1 MPTSLT
7 VSAALAL
14 LLAAGAGFALG
25 YLFAALRGQRELR
38 QLSVEK
44 TRLETELG
52 ADQQHHEEQLG
63 LLHDARD
70 TLSQHFALLS
80 RQALRQNS
88 SLFLRVAEQSLK
100 LQHARSASDLQQR
113 QQAIGQLLE
122 PIRDALAKT
131 EQQLRQIEQERASA
145 QGALAQQISA
155 LAEAETRLRRE
166 TQTLANALKRPDVRG
181 RWGELTLKRLA
192 ELAGMVEHCDFFE
205 QLTQRDG
212 DTHLRPDMIV
222 RLPDQREL
230 VVDAKTALE
239 GYLAAQ
245 ESTNE
250 SDRKAAL
257 QRHARNL
264 RERVRTLAAKNYWA
278 QFPRSPD
285 FVILFVPGEQFL
297 TSALEHDTALLED
310 ALRQRIILAAPTTLV
325 ALLRAVAFGWRQ
337 SAFAENAE
345 RIRELGEDLYRRI
358 ATLSEHFQVL
368 GKGLETSVNAYN
380 KTLGSLERQV
390 LPAAR
395 RMSEL
400 GIQPRKDLA
409 ELNSI
414 ESAPRPPNL

>member
-1 MPTSLT
+1 MTATLTSSTL
-7 VSAALAL
+7 LAL
-14 LLAAGAGFALG
+14 LLAALSGFALG
-25 YLFAALRGQRELR
+25 YLVAALRGQRELR

-44 TRLETELG
+44 TRLETELN
-52 ADQQHHEEQLG
+52 ADQQHFEEQLG

-70 TLSQHFALLS
+70 SLSQHFALLS
-80 RQALRQNS
+80 RQALRTNS
-88 SLFLRVAEQSLK
+88 SLFLRLAEQSLK

-113 QQAIGQLLE
+113 QQAIGQLLD
-122 PIRDALAKT
+122 PIRDALTKT
-131 EQQLRQIEQERASA
+131 ERQLHQIEQERATA
-145 QGALAQQISA
+145 QGALTQQLNA

-192 ELAGMVEHCDFFE
+192 ELAGMVEHCDFYE
-205 QLTQRDG
+205 QETQSGTDA
-212 DTHLRPDMIV
+212 TLRPDMVV

-230 VVDAKTALE
+230 VVDAKTVLE

-250 SDRKAAL
+250 TDRKAAL

-264 RERVRTLAAKNYWA
+264 RERVRTLAAKHYWA

-297 TSALEHDTALLED
+297 TSALDHDPALLED

-337 SAFAENAE
+337 NAFAENAE
-345 RIRELGEDLYRRI
+345 RIRELGEDLYRRV
-358 ATLSEHFQVL
+358 ATLTEHFQQL
-368 GKGLETSVNAYN
+368 GKGLGTSVDAFN

-400 GIQPRKDLA
+400 GIQPRKDIA
-409 ELNSI
+409 EVNPI
-414 ESAPRPPNL
+414 ETTPRPPQT